1 MAMKTYKYAYDNEK
15 LDWLL
20 NFALS
25 VVVSDDLERFD
36 WPGRNLMLETLFTER
51 GVGHE
56 ICIEFDFLPHGKGLP
71 VDFVVVSYRD
81 CEPGDEEAALYT
93 YDEFAQGLYAE
104 LMKQSESDPERRE
117 KANKLIQK
125 FELEKYENS

>member
-1 MAMKTYKYAYDNEK
+1 MAVKTYKYAYDNEK

-25 VVVSDDLERFD
+25 IVVSDDLNFYEM
-36 WPGRNLMLETLFTER
+36 PGMVLVLDILFR
-51 GVGHE
+51 DRAAGHQA
-56 ICIEFDFLPHGKGLP
+56 CVEFDFLPPGKGLP

-93 YDEFAQGLYAE
+93 YDEFAQGLYSE
-104 LMKQSESDPERRE
+104 LLKQSGSDPARRE
-117 KANKLIQK
+117 KASKLIQK
-125 FELEKYENS
+125 FELEKYANS